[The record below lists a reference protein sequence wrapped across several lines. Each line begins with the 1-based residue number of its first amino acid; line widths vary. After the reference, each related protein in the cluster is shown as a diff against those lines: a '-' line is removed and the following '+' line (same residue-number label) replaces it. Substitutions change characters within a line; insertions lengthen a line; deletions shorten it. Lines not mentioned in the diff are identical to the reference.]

1 MTAPSATSPVGTA
14 PPGIAWSWSHLSLGV
29 AYGLPALLVGLADP
43 AQGAVLAVGML
54 PAAALGLRGTRRER
68 VAVVPVGALAGASLL
83 LGSLV
88 GGTPWLAA
96 LVLLVVAT
104 AVAAAT
110 SRPGGRIAPV
120 ALGLGVPMVGAGL
133 SVDPADGVALAL
145 LLVAGSV
152 YAWLVSLV
160 WPPRPGPAA
169 APRPRPV
176 PTRAAA
182 VAYGLQIGL
191 AAALCALL
199 AFGAGLDHPGWAATA
214 ALLVSRPRWA
224 ALRDR
229 GLGRSVSVVAGAL
242 VACLLAGAPDVV
254 VALAVCV
261 AVACGTATSGSRW
274 YVLPFFSTFLVLTLL
289 LGGEPAGGA
298 HWFAERVGETL
309 LGVAVAMGAAV
320 LTSRVVAR
328 RPGAVRPRRGR

>member
-1 MTAPSATSPVGTA
+1 MTSPGATA
-14 PPGIAWSWSHLSLGV
+14 PPGIAWSWPHLGLGV
-29 AYGLPALLVGLADP
+29 AYGVPALLVGLGDP
-43 AQGAVLAVGML
+43 SRGAVLAVGML
-54 PAAALGLRGTRRER
+54 PAAALGLRGSRRER

-110 SRPGGRIAPV
+110 SRPGSRIAPV
-120 ALGLGVPMVGAGL
+120 ALGLGVPMMGAGL
-133 SVDPADGVALAL
+133 SVEPADAAALAL

-152 YAWLVSLV
+152 YAWLVSLA
-160 WPPRPGPAA
+160 WPERRRPVAPA
-169 APRPRPV
+169 RERPV
-176 PTRAAA
+176 PSRAAA
-182 VAYGLQIGL
+182 VAYGLQIGV
-191 AAALCALL
+191 AGALCALL

-229 GLGRSVSVVAGAL
+229 GVGRSVSVVAGAL
-242 VACLLAGAPDVV
+242 VACLLAGAPDLV
-254 VALAVCV
+254 VAVAVCV

-289 LGGEPAGGA
+289 LGGEPSGGA

-309 LGVAVAMGAAV
+309 LGVAVAMGAALLAPRV
-320 LTSRVVAR
+320 LAR
-328 RPGAVRPRRGR
+328 